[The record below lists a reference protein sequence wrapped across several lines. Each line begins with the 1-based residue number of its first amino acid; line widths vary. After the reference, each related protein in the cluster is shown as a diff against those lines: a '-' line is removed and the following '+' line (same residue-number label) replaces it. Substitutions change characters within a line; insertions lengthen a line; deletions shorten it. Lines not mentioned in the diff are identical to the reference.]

1 MVVQNKCFFYS
12 VFRMNKIRHINRI
25 YKIESVL
32 NNVINKRRMILEKFR
47 KKCQILIMYDGER
60 SVTNS
65 NYRLKE

>member
-32 NNVINKRRMILEKFR
+32 NNVINKRRMILEIFR
-47 KKCQILIMYDGER
+47 KKA
-60 SVTNS
+60 S
-65 NYRLKE
+65 NFDYV